1 MINAMNRL
9 FLIISLFLFASCGSG
24 DAQTKAVLPEAK
36 KGQQTATF
44 AAGCFWSVQEGFS
57 ELKGVIK
64 ATSGYAGGTTKN
76 PTYEQVGSERTGHA
90 EAVQVI
96 YDPNVISF
104 AQLLEAFFYMHDPT
118 ELNRQGPDIGTS
130 YRSIAFYRNAEEKK
144 QIEGAILKFNRDKIY
159 GGAIVTEVKAFDT
172 FYPAEAYHQNYYRL
186 HPNESY
192 VANVCGAKV
201 LKLRKAVPQLLQDKY
216 K

>member
-1 MINAMNRL
+1 MNRL
-9 FLIISLFLFASCGSG
+9 VFILALFLFASCGSG
-24 DAQTKAVLPEAK
+24 DTQTKAVLPKAK
-36 KGQQTATF
+36 TGEQTATF
-44 AAGCFWSVQEGFS
+44 AGGCFWSIQEGFS

-64 ATSGYAGGTTKN
+64 ATSGYAGGTTEN

-96 YDPNVISF
+96 YDPQIISF
-104 AQLLEAFFYMHDPT
+104 DQLLEAFFYMHDPT

-130 YRSIAFYRNAEEKK
+130 YRSIAFYRNAEEQK
-144 QIEGAILKFNRDKIY
+144 QIEAAILKFNRDKIY
-159 GGAIVTEVKAFDT
+159 SGAIVTEVKAFDT

-201 LKLRKAVPQLLQDKY
+201 LKLRKAVPHLLQDKY